1 MVTALVTGAASGI
14 GAAIRD
20 SLLASGLRVFSLDV
34 QPVDHTDAL
43 LADALPAHTLP
54 ADFVLADV
62 SQPAEVARAVAH
74 ILSVSGGRIDV
85 LVNNAGLLIEGAVAD
100 LSMDDLDRLMAV
112 NIRGP
117 FVVTQAVLPW
127 MPEGGCIVNV
137 ASELAYLGR
146 GGASAY
152 AATKG
157 AVLSMT
163 RSWAREFAPRLR
175 VNAVAPGPVDTP
187 LLGFARMSE
196 SERALETANPLGR
209 IGRPEEI
216 AAVVNFLASPAA
228 SFITGQCFSA
238 DGGAAMH

>member
-1 MVTALVTGAASGI
+1 MVTAVVTGAANGI

-20 SLLASGLRVFSLDV
+20 HLRASGARVFTLDV
-34 QPVDHTDAL
+34 HSVDDEDA
-43 LADALPAHTLP
+43 
-54 ADFVLADV
+54 VLADV
-62 SQPAEVARAVAH
+62 SDPVDVLQAVEHIRAY
-74 ILSVSGGRIDV
+74 GDGQIDI
-85 LVNNAGLLIEGAVAD
+85 LVNNAGILIEGN
-100 LSMDDLDRLMAV
+100 LMDVSIKDLDRLLAV
-112 NIRGP
+112 NVRGP
-117 FVVTQAVLPW
+117 FVVTQAVLPY
-127 MPEGGCIVNV
+127 MPKEGGCIVNV

-163 RSWAREFAPRLR
+163 RSWARELAPRLR
-175 VNAVAPGPVDTP
+175 VNAVAPGPVDTQ
-187 LLGFARMSE
+187 LLGFANMSDTE
-196 SERALETANPLGR
+196 QALETDNPLGR

-216 AAVVNFLASPAA
+216 AAVVGFLASPAA